1 MFEYGSRVG
10 FWRLLRLFQERD
22 LPMTIFACALAL
34 ERNAE
39 VAAAIRQGGYDICCH
54 GWRWI
59 EHFKLSER
67 EEREHIAKAVASL
80 TKMFGAPPPGWYC
93 RTGPSLNTRRL
104 LVEHGGFLYD
114 SDAYNDELPY
124 WTEVEGQDHLVLPYS
139 LTHNDSKFGRGYFAH
154 GDDFFTFVRDGFGML
169 YGEGLNQ
176 PKMMSIGLHMRL
188 MGHPARAAGLARLL
202 DHITAHDD
210 VWITSRLAIAEHW
223 RRLHPAK

>member
-1 MFEYGSRVG
+1 
-10 FWRLLRLFQERD
+10 
-22 LPMTIFACALAL
+22 
-34 ERNAE
+34 
-39 VAAAIRQGGYDICCH
+39 
-54 GWRWI
+54 
-59 EHFKLSER
+59 LSER

-80 TKMFGAPPPGWYC
+80 TKMFGTPPPGWYC

-124 WTEVEGQDHLVLPYS
+124 WTEVEGRDHLVLPYS

-154 GDDFFTFVRDGFGML
+154 GEDFFTFVRDGFDML
-169 YGEGLNQ
+169 YGEGLSQ